1 MLWFGT
7 VFFIVSPYILQRM
20 FYHTALSAN
29 FLILASLC
37 LWAYRDN
44 YRQRPKRKIVL
55 WTLLLSIST
64 LIHIY
69 YIPMI
74 VIIMLSSFVSEFM
87 EDKKSYKVSIITFI
101 ISCVSSILLICIIG
115 ASNVNSYYLD
125 GLNIY
130 NANLNTFFNPQGFS
144 TVLQDF
150 EVATCRRI

>member
-1 MLWFGT
+1 
-7 VFFIVSPYILQRM
+7 
-20 FYHTALSAN
+20 
-29 FLILASLC
+29 
-37 LWAYRDN
+37 
-44 YRQRPKRKIVL
+44 
-55 WTLLLSIST
+55 
-64 LIHIY
+64 
-69 YIPMI
+69 MI

>member
-1 MLWFGT
+1 M
-7 VFFIVSPYILQRM
+7 LQRM

-29 FLILASLC
+29 FLILAALC
-37 LWAYRDN
+37 IWAYREN
-44 YRQRPKRKIVL
+44 YKEKSKKKIIL

-74 VIIMLSSFVSEFM
+74 VIVMIASFISEFI
-87 EDKKSYKVSIITFI
+87 ENKKSYKVSIVTFMVSCI
-101 ISCVSSILLICIIG
+101 ISILLICVLG

-125 GLNIY
+125 KLNTY
-130 NANLNTFFNPQGFS
+130 NANLNTFLNPQGFS

>member
-44 YRQRPKRKIVL
+44 YRQRPKRKIAL

-64 LIHIY
+64 
-69 YIPMI
+69 
-74 VIIMLSSFVSEFM
+74 
-87 EDKKSYKVSIITFI
+87 
-101 ISCVSSILLICIIG
+101 LICIIG

-150 EVATCRRI
+150 EVATCRRV